1 MLPRLPPPPTTLPPP
16 LIYDREICTVRLEAG
31 QAAPSPTAQAYAM
44 LSAPRLDQRLCCM
57 GSKEGGGGRG
67 SFAPEYLAELME
79 EKTETCSPSEWKNI
93 IERKRGQFVGEEQK
107 G

>member
-1 MLPRLPPPPTTLPPP
+1 
-16 LIYDREICTVRLEAG
+16 
-31 QAAPSPTAQAYAM
+31 M

-79 EKTETCSPSEWKNI
+79 EKTETCSPSAWKNI